1 MQNYK
6 RDMVVVLIVEL
17 LRSFKNIMDKV
28 SSYKNC
34 PKCLLLAQTEIEN
47 VMDSYGKIPSNEFLS
62 NISKAKKNLLFIHN
76 STSFYET
83 AYIHFNNDKFSI
95 VYDGNCSK
103 CGFDYKFKHSEF
115 TKDIIIMKKLEN

>member
-1 MQNYK
+1 
-6 RDMVVVLIVEL
+6 MVKFH
-17 LRSFKNIMDKV
+17 RTSF
-28 SSYKNC
+28 Y
-34 PKCLLLAQTEIEN
+34 QT
-47 VMDSYGKIPSNEFLS
+47 YLKQ
-62 NISKAKKNLLFIHN
+62 KKNLLFIHN